1 MQHYFDIFDLP
12 VSFDIN
18 KQQLKTSF
26 NAQIIQ
32 FHPDKFSD
40 ETMRNQAVQNTS
52 LLNTAF
58 NTLDNDLERAAYL
71 LELNNINAFDEKDTQ
86 MNSSFLMEMID
97 LQEALETLEE
107 SAKINTFITTIDTK
121 INNTTQ
127 QLSAAFLQQNF
138 DGAKNLVRELK
149 FYNQTKD
156 KAQQK
161 QKF

>member
-138 DGAKNLVRELK
+138 DDAKNLVRELK

>member
-58 NTLDNDLERAAYL
+58 NTLHNDLERAAYL

-138 DGAKNLVRELK
+138 DDAKNLVRELK

>member
-1 MQHYFDIFDLP
+1 
-12 VSFDIN
+12 
-18 KQQLKTSF
+18 
-26 NAQIIQ
+26 
-32 FHPDKFSD
+32 
-40 ETMRNQAVQNTS
+40 
-52 LLNTAF
+52 
-58 NTLDNDLERAAYL
+58 LERAAYL

-138 DGAKNLVRELK
+138 DDAKNLVRELK